1 MYVGRQAPD
10 FNPFKNNKENEKKG
24 KVSSLLRQQRSLE
37 EIKQRG
43 IPKIKAFISTSFNV
57 PEECIE
63 TSDIVFNKCWS
74 FTVASVTFNYE
85 GEIKNKSFNI
95 RETLYTSYKNA
106 YAMTQEIKNYFNL
119 KRKNMIPNIKSS
131 EGIGDGVQKV
141 IHGLRVYHVQRASGN
156 PVRIPVQIISQR
168 NCIQLPRFCH

>member
-1 MYVGRQAPD
+1 
-10 FNPFKNNKENEKKG
+10 
-24 KVSSLLRQQRSLE
+24 LRQQRSLE

-85 GEIKNKSFNI
+85 GEIKNKSQHP
-95 RETLYTSYKNA
+95 ETLYTSYKNA
-106 YAMTQEIKNYFNL
+106 CNDPRNKNYFNL
-119 KRKNMIPNIKSS
+119 KEKEYDSK
-131 EGIGDGVQKV
+131 
-141 IHGLRVYHVQRASGN
+141 Y
-156 PVRIPVQIISQR
+156 
-168 NCIQLPRFCH
+168 

>member
-1 MYVGRQAPD
+1 
-10 FNPFKNNKENEKKG
+10 
-24 KVSSLLRQQRSLE
+24 LRQQRSLE

-85 GEIKNKSFNI
+85 GENKASTSVKLCTQAIKM
-95 RETLYTSYKNA
+95 L
-106 YAMTQEIKNYFNL
+106 MQ
-119 KRKNMIPNIKSS
+119 
-131 EGIGDGVQKV
+131 
-141 IHGLRVYHVQRASGN
+141 
-156 PVRIPVQIISQR
+156 
-168 NCIQLPRFCH
+168 

>member
-1 MYVGRQAPD
+1 
-10 FNPFKNNKENEKKG
+10 
-24 KVSSLLRQQRSLE
+24 LRQQRSLE
-37 EIKQRG
+37 NQTRG

-106 YAMTQEIKNYFNL
+106 YAMTK
-119 KRKNMIPNIKSS
+119 K
-131 EGIGDGVQKV
+131 
-141 IHGLRVYHVQRASGN
+141 
-156 PVRIPVQIISQR
+156 
-168 NCIQLPRFCH
+168 

>member
-1 MYVGRQAPD
+1 
-10 FNPFKNNKENEKKG
+10 
-24 KVSSLLRQQRSLE
+24 LRQQRSLE

-43 IPKIKAFISTSFNV
+43 IPIKAFISTSFNV

-106 YAMTQEIKNYFNL
+106 YAMTQEIKIILTL

-131 EGIGDGVQKV
+131 EGIGDGVLKSYYAGAQSLSCSACFRKPSTYTRSN
-141 IHGLRVYHVQRASGN
+141 HQSEKL
-156 PVRIPVQIISQR
+156 
-168 NCIQLPRFCH
+168 

>member
-1 MYVGRQAPD
+1 
-10 FNPFKNNKENEKKG
+10 
-24 KVSSLLRQQRSLE
+24 LRQQRSLE

-85 GEIKNKSFNI
+85 GEINKSFNI
-95 RETLYTSYKNA
+95 RETLYKA
-106 YAMTQEIKNYFNL
+106 IKML
-119 KRKNMIPNIKSS
+119 M
-131 EGIGDGVQKV
+131 Q
-141 IHGLRVYHVQRASGN
+141 
-156 PVRIPVQIISQR
+156 
-168 NCIQLPRFCH
+168 

>member
-10 FNPFKNNKENEKKG
+10 FNRLKTIKKTKSPKG

-57 PEECIE
+57 PECIE

-74 FTVASVTFNYE
+74 FTVASVT
-85 GEIKNKSFNI
+85 
-95 RETLYTSYKNA
+95 
-106 YAMTQEIKNYFNL
+106 
-119 KRKNMIPNIKSS
+119 
-131 EGIGDGVQKV
+131 
-141 IHGLRVYHVQRASGN
+141 
-156 PVRIPVQIISQR
+156 
-168 NCIQLPRFCH
+168 

>member
-1 MYVGRQAPD
+1 
-10 FNPFKNNKENEKKG
+10 
-24 KVSSLLRQQRSLE
+24 LRQQRSLE

-85 GEIKNKSFNI
+85 GEIKTKAS
-95 RETLYTSYKNA
+95 TSVKLC
-106 YAMTQEIKNYFNL
+106 TQAIKML
-119 KRKNMIPNIKSS
+119 M
-131 EGIGDGVQKV
+131 Q
-141 IHGLRVYHVQRASGN
+141 
-156 PVRIPVQIISQR
+156 
-168 NCIQLPRFCH
+168 

>member
-1 MYVGRQAPD
+1 
-10 FNPFKNNKENEKKG
+10 
-24 KVSSLLRQQRSLE
+24 LRQQRSLE
-37 EIKQRG
+37 EIKQRNTKDKSVY
-43 IPKIKAFISTSFNV
+43 INFNV

-106 YAMTQEIKNYFNL
+106 YAMTQEIKIILTL
-119 KRKNMIPNIKSS
+119 KK
-131 EGIGDGVQKV
+131 
-141 IHGLRVYHVQRASGN
+141 
-156 PVRIPVQIISQR
+156 RI
-168 NCIQLPRFCH
+168 

>member
-1 MYVGRQAPD
+1 
-10 FNPFKNNKENEKKG
+10 
-24 KVSSLLRQQRSLE
+24 LRQQRSLE

-95 RETLYTSYKNA
+95 QKLC
-106 YAMTQEIKNYFNL
+106 TQAIKCLCND
-119 KRKNMIPNIKSS
+119 P
-131 EGIGDGVQKV
+131 
-141 IHGLRVYHVQRASGN
+141 
-156 PVRIPVQIISQR
+156 R
-168 NCIQLPRFCH
+168 NKKF

>member
-1 MYVGRQAPD
+1 
-10 FNPFKNNKENEKKG
+10 
-24 KVSSLLRQQRSLE
+24 LRQQRSLE

-43 IPKIKAFISTSFNV
+43 IPKIKAFISTFNV

-85 GEIKNKSFNI
+85 GEIKNKSFI

-119 KRKNMIPNIKSS
+119 KEKEYDSK
-131 EGIGDGVQKV
+131 
-141 IHGLRVYHVQRASGN
+141 Y
-156 PVRIPVQIISQR
+156 
-168 NCIQLPRFCH
+168 